1 VNGLQLQPRLKRLK
15 LGGMLQTLE
24 LRVDQAHQEK
34 LGHLE
39 FLELLLED
47 EIQRRANK
55 ALAHRLQRARFDEPQ
70 TLSDFDFAFNPK
82 IPSAQVRDLASCG
95 FIARKE
101 SVLLVGPVGV
111 GKTHL
116 AQAIGHAACMQGRSV
131 LFEKTSR
138 LLADLGAGH
147 LDGTWE
153 RRLRRYLAAD
163 LLICDD
169 FGLRAFTERQGEDL
183 YELVSERV
191 RRGSII
197 VTSNRPPTEWYALFP
212 NPVLAEGAL
221 DRLINAA
228 HHVLLEGKSYRPR
241 QRPDAKDRAERARAG
256 DGAENEALRS
266 PRTSATERP
275 RAKTLAVTEVRTKTT
290 KQD

>member
-1 VNGLQLQPRLKRLK
+1 
-15 LGGMLQTLE
+15 M
-24 LRVDQAHQEK
+24 DQAHQSK

-47 EIQRRANK
+47 EIGRRANK
-55 ALAHRLQRARFDEPQ
+55 ALARRLQRARFDEPQ
-70 TLSDFDFAFNPK
+70 TIADFDFAFNPK

-116 AQAIGHAACMQGRSV
+116 AQAIGHAACMQGTSV

-153 RRLRRYLAAD
+153 RRVRRYLSPD

-183 YELVSERV
+183 YELISERV
-191 RRGSII
+191 RRGSTI
-197 VTSNRPPTEWYALFP
+197 VTSNRPPQEWYALFP

-221 DRLINAA
+221 DRLVNAA
-228 HHVLLEGKSYRPR
+228 HHVILEGKSYRPR
-241 QRPDAKDRAERARAG
+241 QRPDAKQGAGPSARAVAG
-256 DGAENEALRS
+256 DVAENEAVRS
-266 PRTSATERP
+266 PRT
-275 RAKTLAVTEVRTKTT
+275 AVTEPARVNTLGAEVRTKTT
-290 KQD
+290 KH

>member
-1 VNGLQLQPRLKRLK
+1 
-15 LGGMLQTLE
+15 MLQTLE

-47 EIQRRANK
+47 EIGRRANK
-55 ALAHRLQRARFDEPQ
+55 ALAGRLQRARFDEPQ
-70 TLSDFDFAFNPK
+70 TLADFDFAFNPK

-95 FIARKE
+95 FIERKE

-153 RRLRRYLAAD
+153 RRLRRYLAPD
-163 LLICDD
+163 LLICDLSRPRD
-169 FGLRAFTERQGEDL
+169 YPDTSRLTPVSPSQAD
-183 YELVSERV
+183 LVSAPGRD
-191 RRGSII
+191 
-197 VTSNRPPTEWYALFP
+197 N
-212 NPVLAEGAL
+212 
-221 DRLINAA
+221 
-228 HHVLLEGKSYRPR
+228 
-241 QRPDAKDRAERARAG
+241 
-256 DGAENEALRS
+256 
-266 PRTSATERP
+266 SAP
-275 RAKTLAVTEVRTKTT
+275 A
-290 KQD
+290 

>member
-1 VNGLQLQPRLKRLK
+1 VNGLALQPRLKRLK

-24 LRVDQAHQEK
+24 LRLDQAHQEK

-47 EIQRRANK
+47 EIGRRQNK
-55 ALAHRLQRARFDEPQ
+55 ALARRLQRARFDEPQ
-70 TLSDFDFAFNPK
+70 TIADFDFAFNPK

-95 FIARKE
+95 FIERRE

-221 DRLINAA
+221 DRLVNAA
-228 HHVLLEGKSYRPR
+228 HHVLLDGKSYRPR
-241 QRPDAKDRAERARAG
+241 QRPDAKAGAGSSTRALSG
-256 DGAENEALRS
+256 DVVEHEAVRS
-266 PRTSATERP
+266 PRTPGTERARVSGHSRP
-275 RAKTLAVTEVRTKTT
+275 RR
-290 KQD
+290 

>member
-1 VNGLQLQPRLKRLK
+1 MNGLELQPRLKRLK

-24 LRVDQAHQEK
+24 LRVDQAHHDK

-55 ALAHRLQRARFDEPQ
+55 SLARRITRARFDEPQ

-82 IPSAQVRDLASCG
+82 IPSAQLRDLATCG
-95 FIARKE
+95 FIERKE
-101 SVLLVGPVGV
+101 SLLLVGPVGV

-116 AQAIGHAACMQGRSV
+116 AQAIGHAACLQGKSV
-131 LFEKTSR
+131 LFEKTTR

-153 RRLRRYLAAD
+153 RRLRRYLAPD
-163 LLICDD
+163 LVILDD

-183 YELVSERV
+183 YEFISERV
-191 RRGSII
+191 RRGSTI
-197 VTSNRPPTEWYALFP
+197 VTSNRPPAEWYALFP

-228 HHVLLEGKSYRPR
+228 HHVTLEGKSYRPR
-241 QRPDAKDRAERARAG
+241 QRPDVKERSEGVSRS
-256 DGAENEALRS
+256 DVAENEAIRSLRT
-266 PRTSATERP
+266 PATERA
-275 RAKTLAVTEVRTKTT
+275 RVATRGTKGVKTKTN
-290 KQD
+290 